1 MNYLIQK
8 GNDSVSV
15 LKIQQ
20 CLNLIQPDLNLKEDG
35 IFDEKTEQAI
45 MKFQK
50 STGLDIILCK
60 RNVWI
65 IKRYIKMF

>member
-35 IFDEKTEQAI
+35 IFNAKTQI
-45 MKFQK
+45 KVIRFQNK
-50 STGLDIILCK
+50 CGLNPDGRIGILTWTKIIEH
-60 RNVWI
+60 V
-65 IKRYIKMF
+65 